1 MSSYFERIERLFP
14 AFNDE
19 EYCDVQQG
27 KAIIQDVFNEHMRV
41 IELTSFCEVEEEL
54 YSFNDIMRKYI
65 DLAYESGR
73 EKTWADSQVSR
84 DHAENWDFF
93 ANSRREEYLTY
104 YETIQQKYLKEIGHY
119 PLDAYTDTLY
129 YNIDGGITAEKQT
142 ELSNRLGLSN
152 YDRGF
157 INVEYNERLFS
168 ERALELLHKETNTNL
183 QSSSLATMIQELF
196 ADYINRVSVQNNS
209 LDFIMDSGLCWI
221 HFTRSNIDLVLRMN
235 DYSEAIRESYTELLL
250 EMRQN
255 FILDVHYKKQPEKC
269 RYSFN
274 NLTEDDLRKIY
285 IHMLNNIKRKPQS
298 MFSEDVFISALYNG
312 NYKNIYI
319 SGVKDKLKYITK
331 VLKYYASDGWLE
343 SVAISIGKKPD
354 EIDGSKG
361 YNGDIFTDTFPIKY
375 HE

>member
-41 IELTSFCEVEEEL
+41 VELTSFCEVEEEL

-84 DHAENWDFF
+84 EHAENWESF

-196 ADYINRVSVQNNS
+196 ADYISRVSVQNNS

-250 EMRQN
+250 
-255 FILDVHYKKQPEKC
+255 FK
-269 RYSFN
+269 F
-274 NLTEDDLRKIY
+274 RK
-285 IHMLNNIKRKPQS
+285 
-298 MFSEDVFISALYNG
+298 
-312 NYKNIYI
+312 
-319 SGVKDKLKYITK
+319 
-331 VLKYYASDGWLE
+331 
-343 SVAISIGKKPD
+343 
-354 EIDGSKG
+354 
-361 YNGDIFTDTFPIKY
+361 
-375 HE
+375 